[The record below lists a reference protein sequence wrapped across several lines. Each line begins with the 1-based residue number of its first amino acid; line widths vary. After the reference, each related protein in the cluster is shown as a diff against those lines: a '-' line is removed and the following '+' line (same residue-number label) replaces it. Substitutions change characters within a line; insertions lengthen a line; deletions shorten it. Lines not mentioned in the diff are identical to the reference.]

1 MANVLDK
8 TLDEVMSDVI
18 KKLEPTMRRLKPK
31 VKKEPI
37 AYVSPKVDPP
47 VAPSP
52 PDFSQLLQPSLKG
65 LAQGA
70 LQAQEQAA
78 AQAFNGAFSTTSAF
92 SGGLT
97 GGLGGFSASSV
108 GGIPQ
113 HSHTLQP
120 GYAHQT
126 YTQGI
131 AVISASYGDSMIPT
145 DPSRESLADP
155 EVDAAINNVIAK
167 LRNKKEEVRYAR
179 GVDTD
184 IYEWK
189 GY

>member
-47 VAPSP
+47 VAP
-52 PDFSQLLQPSLKG
+52 F
-65 LAQGA
+65 
-70 LQAQEQAA
+70 
-78 AQAFNGAFSTTSAF
+78 
-92 SGGLT
+92 T

-113 HSHTLQP
+113 AP
-120 GYAHQT
+120 

-184 IYEWK
+184 LQTMLYEWK